1 MFPYIAY
8 DQYGYINART
18 EFIYSIKTIMG
29 KVFVL
34 DRLFKGN
41 LYIER
46 ILEQLISNE
55 DSILTAI
62 GKNNMF
68 DTISRLSNEYYNL
81 KLKKGEQDFDKWID
95 RYTLIFYEL
104 LISGKIDD
112 YIISNLKVKE
122 ILSYC
127 KPNSTTSINM
137 GLKILKLEN
146 LINKEKAEFNLST
159 YSFEVFKSLIKIMNV
174 ETIDILYEY
183 LILKRIRANQHIAA
197 SFIIGIDEV
206 YFREK
211 SYLDYY
217 IKICESIGHRWEEL
231 CRKIARYLYGDV
243 LIIHPKL
250 DNGKIPDMSL
260 QNKFDSIK
268 YSHLIECKRSFNILD
283 IEESILK
290 YDPYCRILEFWIL
303 ESMFNKGTWNN
314 LQKQR
319 DSYLENIKKVTKLK

>member
-122 ILSYC
+122 ILEHALGFVD
-127 KPNSTTSINM
+127 IN
-137 GLKILKLEN
+137 LK
-146 LINKEKAEFNLST
+146 SG
-159 YSFEVFKSLIKIMNV
+159 S
-174 ETIDILYEY
+174 
-183 LILKRIRANQHIAA
+183 
-197 SFIIGIDEV
+197 
-206 YFREK
+206 
-211 SYLDYY
+211 
-217 IKICESIGHRWEEL
+217 
-231 CRKIARYLYGDV
+231 
-243 LIIHPKL
+243 
-250 DNGKIPDMSL
+250 
-260 QNKFDSIK
+260 
-268 YSHLIECKRSFNILD
+268 
-283 IEESILK
+283 
-290 YDPYCRILEFWIL
+290 
-303 ESMFNKGTWNN
+303 
-314 LQKQR
+314 
-319 DSYLENIKKVTKLK
+319 